1 MFSLQTTKMRLILS
15 WGEKP
20 DDLDATL
27 VSGDGNCIVN
37 HSNKNKTVNCNGL
50 DVILNTDNQKVSK
63 IMQSMFT

>member
-1 MFSLQTTKMRLILS
+1 MILS
-15 WGEKP
+15 WGAKP

-27 VSGDGNCIVN
+27 VSGDGNCTVN

>member
-1 MFSLQTTKMRLILS
+1 MFSLQTTKLRLILS

-37 HSNKNKTVNCNGL
+37 HSNKNKTVDCNGL

>member
-1 MFSLQTTKMRLILS
+1 MFSLQTTKLRLILS

-27 VSGDGNCIVN
+27 VSGDGNCIIN
-37 HSNKNKTVNCNGL
+37 HSNKNKTVDCNGL